1 MNTHQIEKELW
12 EAADQLR
19 ANSKLTAAEY
29 SMPVLGLIFLRH
41 ADNRYKQ
48 FLDEVE
54 QSIPA
59 QIPTAQRE
67 QLVKL
72 EFQGKAAMY
81 LPQEARYDFLA
92 NLPKGDVVGQKIDE
106 AMELIEKEYTVLSG
120 ALPRGYTA
128 FEPDLLAE
136 IIKIFNRDSLKKAT
150 GDVFGR
156 IYEYFLNKF
165 AQSGAQEGGEFF
177 TPPSLVRLIVNVIE
191 PDHGIILD
199 PAVGSA
205 GMFVQSGHFI
215 EEVRHQNPNDKATF
229 FGQEKSETNTRLA
242 RMNLAVHGLDGKIL
256 QGNTFYKDEH
266 DMLGRCDYV
275 MANPPFNVD
284 SVDTKKVEAHLG
296 EDDRLPFGL
305 PGTNAKT
312 GAISNAN
319 SLWIQYF
326 YSYLNETGRAGFV
339 MASSASDAGNKD
351 KEIRQK
357 LVETGHVDV
366 MVAIGPKFF
375 YTRSLP
381 CTLWFFDKAK
391 KLPLPQGEGRG
402 EGGVPAWNDAD
413 HVLMLDARNVY
424 HVVSARSHI
433 FTEEQLANLTAIT
446 WLYRGE
452 QDKFLGL
459 VASYQQR
466 ADEWLTELPSR
477 LAADG
482 ETVQELA
489 DLLRRFVDKAK
500 LVELNKDLTEDE
512 RISEAQLVAF
522 REELGVATDL
532 SPLPASP
539 RWGEELLI
547 PSPSEGGA
555 KTPLLPS
562 DRGGVKSPLPQ
573 RGGVASSPLPQRGR
587 VREGVPVHDLTTH
600 AGQLALQADLDAL
613 SPTLKTTQKEV
624 EARHKL
630 WLKLLDMAEKTLL
643 ARKSDAYDSKR
654 ARELKR
660 ALTAADQKKDEAPTI
675 RDLTL
680 EALKQ
685 AAYFIAQV
693 HWLHH
698 RFPQAVYVD
707 VAGLCKAVS
716 RAEIA
721 ASDYSLTPGRYVGVA
736 PPEDE
741 DEDDFQERLAEI
753 HTELEELNEKTVLL
767 AAQIKV
773 NFEELMV

>member
-1 MNTHQIEKELW
+1 MSDLIDGKLKGTRGVALEARRKMEETFGNLFDSQETTHGSPMNTHQIETELW

-41 ADNRYKQ
+41 ADNRFKSY
-48 FLDEVE
+48 LDEIE
-54 QSIPA
+54 RAIPA
-59 QIPTAQRE
+59 QIPATQRE
-67 QLVKL
+67 PLIKL

-81 LPQEARYDFLA
+81 LPEEARYDYLSD
-92 NLPKGDVVGQKIDE
+92 LPQGKDVGKALDD
-106 AMELIEKEYTVLSG
+106 AMDLIENEYEVLKG

-128 FEPDLLAE
+128 FEPGLLAE
-136 IIKIFNRDSLKKAT
+136 ILKIFNRDSLKKAT

-177 TPPSLVRLIVNVIE
+177 TPPSLVRMIVNVIE

-215 EEVRHQNPNDKATF
+215 EEVRHQNPNDNATF
-229 FGQEKSETNTRLA
+229 FGQEKSDTNTKLA
-242 RMNLAVHGLDGKIL
+242 RMNLAVHGLDGKII
-256 QGNTFYKDEH
+256 QGNTFYEDQH
-266 DMLGRCDYV
+266 TMLGRCDYV

-284 SVDTKKVEAHLG
+284 SVDTKRVEGHVG

-326 YSYLNETGRAGFV
+326 YSYMNSTGRAGFV

-366 MVAIGPKFF
+366 MMAIGPKFF

-381 CTLWFFDKAK
+381 CTLWFFDKGKAK
-391 KLPLPQGEGRG
+391 ERL
-402 EGGVPAWNDAD
+402 DT
-413 HVLMLDARNVY
+413 VLMIDVRNVY

-433 FTEEQLANLTAIT
+433 FTEEQLANLSAIT

-452 QDKFLGL
+452 QEKFINL
-459 VASYQQR
+459 VALYQRR
-466 ADEWLTELPSR
+466 ADDWLAALPVR

-489 DLLRRFVDKAK
+489 ALLTTFADKVK
-500 LVELNKDLTEDE
+500 LAELNKDIPKEEQITEVQLT
-512 RISEAQLVAF
+512 AF
-522 REELGVATDL
+522 RAELKAAGEQTAAITQDVA
-532 SPLPASP
+532 
-539 RWGEELLI
+539 GLLNK
-547 PSPSEGGA
+547 A
-555 KTPLLPS
+555 
-562 DRGGVKSPLPQ
+562 
-573 RGGVASSPLPQRGR
+573 AA
-587 VREGVPVHDLTTH
+587 VREKIAAASTSLSTGLTTH
-600 AGQLALQADLDAL
+600 AGQVTLQAELNAL
-613 SPTLKTTQKEV
+613 MPMLKTTQKEV

-630 WLKLLDMAEKTLL
+630 WLKLLDTAEKSLSS
-643 ARKSDAYDSKR
+643 RKADAYDNKR

-660 ALTAADQKKDEAPTI
+660 ALTAADQKKDDEPTI
-675 RDLTL
+675 RDLAL

-685 AAYFIAQV
+685 AAYFIGQV

-698 RFPQAVYVD
+698 RFPLAVYAD
-707 VAGLCKAVS
+707 VPGLCKAVH
-716 RAEIA
+716 RTDIA
-721 ASDYSLTPGRYVGVA
+721 SNDYSLTPGRYVGVSA
-736 PPEDE
+736 PTEEDE
-741 DEDDFQERLAEI
+741 EDFQARLAEI
-753 HTELEELNEKTVLL
+753 HTELEELNAKTVLL
-767 AAQIKV
+767 AERIRV
-773 NFEELMV
+773 NFEELMI

>member
-48 FLDEVE
+48 YLDEVL
-54 QSIPA
+54 QAIPA
-59 QIPTAQRE
+59 QVPAAQRE
-67 QLVKL
+67 ELIKL

-81 LPQEARYDFLA
+81 LPETARYDYLA
-92 NLPKGDVVGQKIDE
+92 DLPQGKAVGAAIDE
-106 AMELIEKEYTVLSG
+106 AMDTIENEYEVLKG
-120 ALPRGYTA
+120 ALPRGYSA
-128 FEPDLLAE
+128 FEPDLLAN
-136 IIKIFNRDSLKKAT
+136 ILKIFSSDSMRKAT

-177 TPPSLVRLIVNVIE
+177 TPPSLVRMIVNVIE
-191 PDHGIILD
+191 PDHGIIMD

-215 EEVRHQNPNDKATF
+215 EDVRHERPNDKATF
-229 FGQEKSETNTRLA
+229 YGQEKSDTNTKLA

-256 QGNTFYKDEH
+256 QGNTFYDDHHNK
-266 DMLGRCDYV
+266 LGECDFV

-284 SVDTKKVEAHLG
+284 SVETKKVEGHVG

-305 PGTNAKT
+305 PGINAKT

-326 YSYLNETGRAGFV
+326 YSYLNDTGRAGFV

-351 KEIRQK
+351 KDIRQK

-381 CTLWFFDKAK
+381 CTLWFFDKGK
-391 KLPLPQGEGRG
+391 
-402 EGGVPAWNDAD
+402 PAERLDT
-413 HVLMLDARNVY
+413 VLMLDARNVF

-452 QDKFLGL
+452 QEKLTAL
-459 VASYQQR
+459 VATYQR
-466 ADEWLTELPSR
+466 RVDEWLAETPTR
-477 LAADG
+477 LATDG
-482 ETVQELA
+482 ATVQELTT
-489 DLLRRFVDKAK
+489 LLTTFADKAK
-500 LVELNKDLTEDE
+500 LTELNKDVPEGDQITAAQVAAYRADLKAAEE
-512 RISEAQLVAF
+512 RTAATRQHVAYLLALVQTT
-522 REELGVATDL
+522 REKIASAASTSL
-532 SPLPASP
+532 ST
-539 RWGEELLI
+539 GM
-547 PSPSEGGA
+547 
-555 KTPLLPS
+555 
-562 DRGGVKSPLPQ
+562 
-573 RGGVASSPLPQRGR
+573 
-587 VREGVPVHDLTTH
+587 TTH
-600 AGQLALQADLDAL
+600 AGQRALQVDLDAL
-613 SPTLKTTQKEV
+613 APLLKGTQKEI

-630 WLKLLDMAEKTLL
+630 WLKLLDTAEKTLN
-643 ARKSDAYDSKR
+643 ARKADAYDNRR

-660 ALTAADQKKDEAPTI
+660 ALSAADQKKDEEPTV
-675 RDLTL
+675 RDLAL
-680 EALKQ
+680 EGLKQ
-685 AAYFIAQV
+685 AAYYIGQV
-693 HWLHH
+693 HWLHL
-698 RFPQAVYVD
+698 RFPEAVYTD
-707 VAGLCKAVS
+707 VPGLCKAVA
-716 RAEIA
+716 RADITA
-721 ASDYSLTPGRYVGVA
+721 NDYSLSPGRYVGVTA
-736 PPEDE
+736 TLDD

-753 HTELEELNEKTVLL
+753 HTELEEWNEKTVLL
-767 AAQIKV
+767 AERIRA
-773 NFEELMV
+773 NFVELMT